1 MRNSFTELHLP
12 KSKTRRWRAG
22 FRHQASIPTSYNPFI
37 PFTYRFHVNA
47 DLVAHG
53 FPACSA
59 CAVHISRIVFAM
71 PFGASHQ
78 VLVLLANSAICSFFR
93 TIEVNGSENVPEDVP
108 VIL

>member
-1 MRNSFTELHLP
+1 MD
-12 KSKTRRWRAG
+12 
-22 FRHQASIPTSYNPFI
+22 I
-37 PFTYRFHVNA
+37 PFPRERGSRCSWLPSLFSLCCTHLSYS
-47 DLVAHG
+47 LV
-53 FPACSA
+53 
-59 CAVHISRIVFAM
+59 M

>member
-1 MRNSFTELHLP
+1 MRNSFTELQIRP
-12 KSKTRRWRAG
+12 GGGGPG

-37 PFTYRFHVNA
+37 PSTYRFHVNA
-47 DLVAHG
+47 DLVAG